1 MSWSYSD
8 SLSSD
13 RDKLRVKIGDVDTN
27 DQLLS
32 NELLDALLTTRGDP
46 TLAAINAVE
55 GILAKFA
62 REIDRGSL
70 GLGGSRSQ
78 KTQFYRDLLK
88 ELRAEAARGDTS
100 IFFGGGSISQKE
112 SNREDADAP
121 LTPFRI
127 DQFKNNGA

>member
-8 SLSSD
+8 SLSTD
-13 RDKLRVKIGDVDTN
+13 RDKLRFKIGDVDT
-27 DQLLS
+27 DSQLLS
-32 NELLDALLTTRGDP
+32 DELLDALLTTRGDP

-62 REIDRGSL
+62 RDIDRGAL

-100 IFFGGGSISQKE
+100 IFFGGGSISEKE
-112 SNREDADAP
+112 SNLDDSDAP
-121 LTPFRI
+121 VTPFRI

>member
-8 SLSSD
+8 SLSTD
-13 RDKLRVKIGDVDTN
+13 RDRLRFRIGDVDTN

-32 NELLDALLTTRGDP
+32 NETLDALLTTRPDP
-46 TLAAINAVE
+46 TLAAIDAIE

-88 ELRAEAARGDTS
+88 ELRAEAARGDTGA
-100 IFFGGGSISQKE
+100 FFGGSSVSGKE
-112 SNREDADAP
+112 TIQEDEDKP
-121 LTPFRI
+121 LTPFRLN
-127 DQFKNNGA
+127 QFDNLDD

>member
-8 SLSSD
+8 SLGTD
-13 RDKLRVKIGDVDTN
+13 RDKTRFRIGDTDT
-27 DQLLS
+27 DEQLLS
-32 NELLDALLTTRGDP
+32 NELLDALLVSRGSP
-46 TLAAINAVE
+46 ALAAIDAVE

-62 REIDRGSL
+62 RDIDRSAL
-70 GLGGSRSQ
+70 GMGGARSQ

-100 IFFGGGSISQKE
+100 IFFGGGSISQKD
-112 SNREDADAP
+112 SNREDSDAP

>member
-8 SLSSD
+8 SLSTD
-13 RDKLRVKIGDVDTN
+13 RDKLRFKIGDVDT
-27 DQLLS
+27 DEQLLS
-32 NELLDALLTTRGDP
+32 NELLDALLTARGSP
-46 TLAAINAVE
+46 TLAAIDAVE

-62 REIDRGSL
+62 RDIDRSAL
-70 GLGGSRSQ
+70 GMGGARSQ
-78 KTQFYRDLLK
+78 KTQFYRDMLK

-121 LTPFRI
+121 LTPFRV

>member
-8 SLSSD
+8 SLSTD
-13 RDKLRVKIGDVDTN
+13 RDRLRFRIGDVDTN

-32 NELLDALLTTRGDP
+32 NETLDALLTARPDP
-46 TLAAINAVE
+46 TLAAIDAIE

-88 ELRAEAARGDTS
+88 ELRAEAARGDTGA
-100 IFFGGGSISQKE
+100 FFGGGSVSAKE
-112 SNREDADAP
+112 TIQEDEDKP
-121 LTPFRI
+121 LTPFRLN
-127 DQFKNNGA
+127 QFDNLDD

>member
-8 SLSSD
+8 SLSTD
-13 RDKLRVKIGDVDTN
+13 RDKLRFKIGDVDTN

-32 NELLDALLTTRGDP
+32 NELLDALLTERGDP
-46 TLAAINAVE
+46 VLAAIAAVE

-62 REIDRGSL
+62 REIDRAAL

-88 ELRAEAARGDTS
+88 ELRAQAARSSTS
-100 IFFGGGSISQKE
+100 IFFGGGSRSEKE
-112 SNREDADAP
+112 TILGDSDNTE
-121 LTPFRI
+121 TPFRV
-127 DQFKNNGA
+127 DQFKNNG

>member
-8 SLSSD
+8 SLSTD
-13 RDKLRVKIGDVDTN
+13 RDRLRFRIGYVDTN

-32 NELLDALLTTRGDP
+32 NETLDALLTTRPDP
-46 TLAAINAVE
+46 TLAAIDAIE

-88 ELRAEAARGDTS
+88 ELRAEAARGDTGA
-100 IFFGGGSISQKE
+100 FFGGGSVSGKE
-112 SNREDADAP
+112 TIQEDEDKP
-121 LTPFRI
+121 LTPFRLN
-127 DQFKNNGA
+127 QFDNLDD

>member
-1 MSWSYSD
+1 MTWSYSD
-8 SLSSD
+8 SLGTD
-13 RDKLRVKIGDVDTN
+13 RDLLRFKIGDVDT
-27 DQLLS
+27 DEQLLS
-32 NELLDALLTTRGDP
+32 NELLDALLTSRGSP
-46 TLAAINAVE
+46 TLAAIDAVE

-62 REIDRGSL
+62 RDIDRSAL
-70 GLGGSRSQ
+70 GMGGARSQ

-100 IFFGGGSISQKE
+100 IFFGGGSISQKD
-112 SNREDADAP
+112 SNREDSDAP

>member
-1 MSWSYSD
+1 MSWTYSD
-8 SLSSD
+8 ALTTD
-13 RDKLRVKIGDVDTN
+13 RDKLRFRIGDVDTN

-32 NELLDALLTTRGDP
+32 NETLDALLDTRASP
-46 TLAAINAVE
+46 ILAAIDAVE

-62 REIDRGSL
+62 REIDRSAL
-70 GLGGSRSQ
+70 GLGGPRSQ

-100 IFFGGGSISQKE
+100 IFFGGGSVSEKE
-112 SNREDADAP
+112 SNLDDSDAP
-121 LTPFRI
+121 VTPFRI

>member
-8 SLSSD
+8 SLSTD
-13 RDKLRVKIGDVDTN
+13 RDKLRFKIGDVDTN

-32 NELLDALLTTRGDP
+32 NELLDALLTERGDP
-46 TLAAINAVE
+46 TLAAIDAVE

-62 REIDRGSL
+62 REIDRNAI

-88 ELRAEAARGDTS
+88 ELRAQAARGDTGV
-100 IFFGGGSISQKE
+100 FFGGASVSAKE
-112 SNREDADAP
+112 AIREDTDIP
-121 LTPFRI
+121 LTPFRL
-127 DQFKNNGA
+127 DQFNNLDD

>member
-8 SLSSD
+8 SLSTD
-13 RDKLRVKIGDVDTN
+13 RDRLRFKIGDVDTN

-32 NELLDALLTTRGDP
+32 NETLDALLATRADP
-46 TLAAINAVE
+46 TLASIDAVE

-88 ELRAEAARGDTS
+88 ELRAEAARGDTGA
-100 IFFGGGSISQKE
+100 FFGGASVSAKE
-112 SNREDADAP
+112 TIREDEDIP
-121 LTPFRI
+121 LTPFRL
-127 DQFKNNGA
+127 DQFDNPGS

>member
-8 SLSSD
+8 SLSTD
-13 RDKLRVKIGDVDTN
+13 RDRLRFRIGDVDTN

-32 NELLDALLTTRGDP
+32 NETLDALLTARPDP
-46 TLAAINAVE
+46 TLAAIDAIE

-88 ELRAEAARGDTS
+88 ELRAEAARGDTGA
-100 IFFGGGSISQKE
+100 FFGGGSVSGKE
-112 SNREDADAP
+112 TIREDEDKP
-121 LTPFRI
+121 LTPFRLN
-127 DQFKNNGA
+127 QFDNLDD

>member
-8 SLSSD
+8 SLGTD
-13 RDKLRVKIGDVDTN
+13 RDRLRFRIGDVDTN

-32 NELLDALLTTRGDP
+32 NETLDALLTARPDP
-46 TLAAINAVE
+46 TLAAIDAIE

-88 ELRAEAARGDTS
+88 ELRAEAARGDTGA
-100 IFFGGGSISQKE
+100 FFGGGSVSGKE
-112 SNREDADAP
+112 TIREDEDKP
-121 LTPFRI
+121 LTPFRLN
-127 DQFKNNGA
+127 QFDNLDD

>member
-13 RDKLRVKIGDVDTN
+13 RDKLRFKIGDVDTN

-62 REIDRGSL
+62 REIDRGAL

-88 ELRAEAARGDTS
+88 ELRAEAARGDTGA
-100 IFFGGGSISQKE
+100 FFGGGSVSAKE
-112 SNREDADAP
+112 TIEDDSDNP
-121 LTPFRI
+121 LTPFRTG
-127 DQFKNNGA
+127 QFDNPGC

>member
-8 SLSSD
+8 SLSTD
-13 RDKLRVKIGDVDTN
+13 RDRLRFRIGDVDTN

-32 NELLDALLTTRGDP
+32 NETLDALLTTRPDP
-46 TLAAINAVE
+46 TLAAIDAIE

-88 ELRAEAARGDTS
+88 ELRAEAARGDTGA
-100 IFFGGGSISQKE
+100 FFGGGSVSGKE
-112 SNREDADAP
+112 TIREDEDKP
-121 LTPFRI
+121 LTPFRLN
-127 DQFKNNGA
+127 QFDNLDD

>member
-8 SLSSD
+8 SLGTD
-13 RDKLRVKIGDVDTN
+13 RDMLRFKIGDVDT
-27 DQLLS
+27 DEQLLS
-32 NELLDALLTTRGDP
+32 NELLDALLVSRGSP
-46 TLAAINAVE
+46 TLAAIDAVE

-62 REIDRGSL
+62 RDIDRSAL
-70 GLGGSRSQ
+70 GMGGARSQ

-100 IFFGGGSISQKE
+100 IFFGGGSISQKD

>member
-8 SLSSD
+8 SLSTD
-13 RDKLRVKIGDVDTN
+13 RDRLRFKIGDVDTN

-46 TLAAINAVE
+46 TLAAIDAVE

-62 REIDRGSL
+62 RDIDRGAL

-100 IFFGGGSISQKE
+100 AFFGGGSISAKE
-112 SNREDADAP
+112 TIEDDSDNP
-121 LTPFRI
+121 LTPFRTG
-127 DQFKNNGA
+127 QFDNPGC

>member
-8 SLSSD
+8 SLSTD
-13 RDKLRVKIGDVDTN
+13 RDRLRFRIGDVDTN

-32 NELLDALLTTRGDP
+32 NETLDALLTARPDP
-46 TLAAINAVE
+46 TLAAIDAIE

-62 REIDRGSL
+62 RELDRGSL

-88 ELRAEAARGDTS
+88 ELRAEAARGDTGA
-100 IFFGGGSISQKE
+100 FFGGGSVSGKE
-112 SNREDADAP
+112 TIREDEDKP
-121 LTPFRI
+121 LTPFRLN
-127 DQFKNNGA
+127 QFDNLDD

>member
-8 SLSSD
+8 SLSTD
-13 RDKLRVKIGDVDTN
+13 RDRLRFRIGDVDTN
-27 DQLLS
+27 AQLLS
-32 NELLDALLTTRGDP
+32 NETLDALLTTRPDP
-46 TLAAINAVE
+46 TLAAIDAIE

-88 ELRAEAARGDTS
+88 ELRAEAARGDTGA
-100 IFFGGGSISQKE
+100 FFGGGSVSGKE
-112 SNREDADAP
+112 TIQEDEDKP
-121 LTPFRI
+121 LTPFRLN
-127 DQFKNNGA
+127 QFDNLDD